1 MKEYLLMVRLQVILI
16 LYNLIFSND
25 LEFFSTLGSS
35 TKNFTYCNKTVHK
48 EQLFKLAL
56 T

>member
-1 MKEYLLMVRLQVILI
+1 MVRLQVILI
-16 LYNLIFSND
+16 LCNLVFSND
-25 LEFFSTLGSS
+25 LEFFSTLGST

-48 EQLFKLAL
+48 DTVHKEQLFKLAL